1 VSAALAAA
9 ALYGAP
15 PLAGVAI
22 ARRLPPTA
30 PLKLRRSDLLVPAG
44 LLVQFEPVLHTLAL
58 DVAYVLLGMWVV
70 TRLLDAAS
78 PVERAALVLV
88 ASGGLMNGAAILMN
102 GRMPFAA
109 HGTTD
114 GGLKGVAIDAHTH
127 LAALGD
133 TIPFL
138 GKLVSPGDLLLA
150 AGTALLVAAVL
161 ARLSAAAPTVE
172 AR

>member
-1 VSAALAAA
+1 MSAALAAA

-15 PLAGVAI
+15 PLAGVAL

-30 PLKLRRSDLLVPAG
+30 PLRLRRSDLLVPAG
-44 LLVQFEPVLHTLAL
+44 LLVQFCPFLHGLAL
-58 DVAYVLLGMWVV
+58 DAGYALLGAWIV
-70 TRLLDAAS
+70 TRLLAAVS
-78 PVERAALVLV
+78 PVERAALTLV
-88 ASGGLMNGAAILMN
+88 AAGGLSNGAAILAN

-114 GGLKGVAIDAHTH
+114 GGLKGVAIDADTH
-127 LAALGD
+127 LAVLGD

-161 ARLSAAAPTVE
+161 GRLSTTARKAE

>member
-22 ARRLPPTA
+22 ARRLPPTT
-30 PLKLRRSDLLVPAG
+30 PLRLRRSDLLVPAG
-44 LLVQFEPVLHTLAL
+44 LLVQLEPYAHTAAL
-58 DVAYVLLGMWVV
+58 DLGYLLLGAWVV
-70 TRLLDAAS
+70 VRMLGAAS
-78 PVERAALVLV
+78 PVERAALSLV
-88 ASGGLMNGAAILMN
+88 AAGGLMNGVAILAN
-102 GRMPFAA
+102 GRMPFAP
-109 HGTTD
+109 HGSSD

-138 GKLVSPGDLLLA
+138 GKLVSPGDVLLA
-150 AGTALLVAAVL
+150 AGTALLVAAVVGGM
-161 ARLSAAAPTVE
+161 STHTAPAE